1 MRALARRAVEASE
14 LMPRDLYPP
23 GDRRDGGTRHRHQRA
38 MLTAR
43 ATITARVAIE
53 STFSAPI
60 ASFAHLEYGIASV
73 GEKAMELVSET

>member
-1 MRALARRAVEASE
+1 
-14 LMPRDLYPP
+14 
-23 GDRRDGGTRHRHQRA
+23 